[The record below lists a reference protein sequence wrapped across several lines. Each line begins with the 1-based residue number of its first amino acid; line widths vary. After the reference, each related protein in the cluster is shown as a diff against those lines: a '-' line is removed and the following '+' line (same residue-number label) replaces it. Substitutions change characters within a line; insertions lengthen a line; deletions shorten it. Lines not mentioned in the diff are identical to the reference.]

1 MHRNKEKKIKNNV
14 FFFFLIKQSHFT
26 VIKVHSNFPKR
37 LRELWTFKT
46 MSI

>member
-1 MHRNKEKKIKNNV
+1 MHRNKKKKIKNNV
-14 FFFFLIKQSHFT
+14 FVFLIKQSHLT